1 MCCKENTH
9 KLSKVAAIK
18 TFSLVCLLLVQ
29 LASVNV
35 LVFMRVYHYPLVF
48 FKCGGPAHSP
58 SQTPPPPSPLAPPP
72 KKNAKKVLI
81 FTRKKKFFFHDRTKN
96 FLYVPEKISYPF
108 LKKPNFPNEDDF
120 LYLTEKTIFQTKIS
134 YTCLKKQCSYT
145 FAKKLKRFI

>member
-1 MCCKENTH
+1 MFWFLCEFIITLWFFSNAAAQHTH
-9 KLSKVAAIK
+9 
-18 TFSLVCLLLVQ
+18 
-29 LASVNV
+29 LAK
-35 LVFMRVYHYPLVF
+35 H
-48 FKCGGPAHSP
+48 
-58 SQTPPPPSPLAPPP
+58 PPPPSPLAPPP

-134 YTCLKKQCSYT
+134 YTCLKKPMFLY
-145 FAKKLKRFI
+145 FRKKVKALYLKCVLNPAISKT